1 MLQWCSLNEIMLDID
16 DQEDLKMLLEQN
28 EKPELVEKIKKIL
41 N

>member
-1 MLQWCSLNEIMLDID
+1 LDID
-16 DQEDLKMLLEQN
+16 DQEDLKILLEQN

>member
-1 MLQWCSLNEIMLDID
+1 MVFVKRIMLDID
-16 DQEDLKMLLEQN
+16 DQEDLKILLEQN

>member
-1 MLQWCSLNEIMLDID
+1 MLDID
-16 DQEDLKMLLEQN
+16 DQEDLKILLEQN